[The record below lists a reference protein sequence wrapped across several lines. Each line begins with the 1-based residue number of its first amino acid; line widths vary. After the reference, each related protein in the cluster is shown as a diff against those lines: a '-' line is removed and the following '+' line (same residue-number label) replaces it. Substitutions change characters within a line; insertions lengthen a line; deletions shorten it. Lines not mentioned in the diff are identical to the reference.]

1 MVMRSIVVCYILAMN
16 VFTLSAEDV
25 YDTTWKGK
33 QVVLAAT
40 KDGIT
45 YAMNSANTGAQYDMI
60 LVRINS
66 DGKIA
71 YLTTAS
77 NHKNILWSLDG
88 YSTGASIQSMSDRKY
103 LYVYTK
109 DATPKLSKISDSSA
123 PSNYTP
129 LKFDTKTRNTF
140 YYKSGTTEWGI
151 LKFSSVFKLDYTSYI
166 SSQGYPIAKPY
177 FLAEHTWRDLNPNPD
192 YSFGTICLPK
202 AVEAPDVAGATF
214 YNITK
219 KLVDDNKVFKGVVLE
234 QETGDLVAGRPYI
247 YKKTGDSKYIVAA
260 MNGEAVEVAGS
271 NNGLVGDLTGTI
283 ENGGFVVP
291 AGMYIIQ
298 QDKLW
303 LTTEGTSRMLAG
315 RAYIDPSG
323 IKKEITYS
331 ELPMVKGIVLE
342 MEEGLQVGVE
352 ATREDTSAK
361 SVFDLQG
368 RRMTRPQQ
376 GRINIIGGRKV
387 IIK

>member
-16 VFTLSAEDV
+16 VFTLAAEDV

-45 YAMNSANTGAQYDMI
+45 YAMNSANTGTQYDMI
-60 LVRINS
+60 QVRINN

-77 NHKNILWSLDG
+77 DHKNILWSLGG

-123 PSNYTP
+123 PTNYTP

-177 FLAEHTWRDLNPNPD
+177 FLAEHTWRDLNPK

-202 AVEAPDVAGATF
+202 AVEASDVAGATF
-214 YNITK
+214 YNILA
-219 KLVDDNKVFKGVVLE
+219 KLVDDNNVFRGIVLK
-234 QETGDLVAGRPYI
+234 QETGDLIAGQPYI
-247 YKKTGDSKYIVAA
+247 YKKTGERDDIVAA
-260 MNGEAVEVAGS
+260 MNGEAVEVADS
-271 NNGLVGDLTGTI
+271 NNGLVGDLTGTV
-283 ENGGFVVP
+283 ENGGFEVP

-298 QDKLW
+298 KDQLW

-323 IKKEITYS
+323 IATTIPYS
-331 ELPMVKGIVLE
+331 DRSMVKGIVLE

-352 ATREDTSAK
+352 ATHEDTSAK

-368 RRMTRPQQ
+368 RWMTRPQQ

>member
-45 YAMNSANTGAQYDMI
+45 YAMNSANSGTQYDMI
-60 LVRINS
+60 QVRINN

-109 DATPKLSKISDSSA
+109 ESTPKLSKHSDSSA
-123 PSNYTP
+123 PTNYTP

-166 SSQGYPIAKPY
+166 SSQGYPIAQPY
-177 FLAEHTWRDLNPNPD
+177 FLAEHTWRDLNPK

-202 AVEAPDVAGATF
+202 AVEASDVAGATF

-219 KLVDDNKVFKGVVLE
+219 KLVDDNKVFKGIVLE
-234 QETGDLVAGRPYI
+234 EATGDLVAGRPYI

-260 MNGEAVEVAGS
+260 MSGNDAPVAAAGS
-271 NNGLVGDLTGTI
+271 NNGLVGDLTGTT

-298 QDKLW
+298 QDQLW
-303 LTTEGTSRMLAG
+303 QTTEGTSRMLAG
-315 RAYIDPSG
+315 RAYIDPSK
-323 IKKEITYS
+323 ITEEITYS
-331 ELPMVKGIVLE
+331 ELPLVKGIVLE

>member
-16 VFTLSAEDV
+16 VFTLAAEDV

-45 YAMNSANTGAQYDMI
+45 YAMNSANSGTQYDMI
-60 LVRINS
+60 QVRINN

-109 DATPKLSKISDSSA
+109 ESTPKLSKHSDSSA
-123 PSNYTP
+123 PTNYTP

-177 FLAEHTWRDLNPNPD
+177 FLAEHTWRDLNPD

-219 KLVDDNKVFKGVVLE
+219 KLVDDNMVFKGVVLE

-260 MNGEAVEVAGS
+260 MSGDDAPVAAAGS
-271 NNGLVGDLTGTI
+271 HNGLVGDLTGTI

-298 QDKLW
+298 QDQLW
-303 LTTEGTSRMLAG
+303 QTTEGTSRMLAG

-323 IKKEITYS
+323 IETTIPYS
-331 ELPMVKGIVLE
+331 DRSLVKGIVLE